1 MPRGNIDNLKTLTS
15 EQAREYGSKGG
26 KAGAEAKR
34 KQKNLREAISS
45 LLAQKVGEGT
55 LPDDPNVKA
64 LMEQYGLNEKD
75 RVTALAAAAFLSAA
89 IAGSPQ
95 HAKLLLEMSETEGA
109 RAAMPA
115 KIIISYEDN
124 EEDAEV

>member
-1 MPRGNIDNLKTLTS
+1 MPRGNIDNLRAPTT
-15 EQAREYGSKGG
+15 EEARKIGAKGG
-26 KAGAEAKR
+26 KASGEARR
-34 KQKNLREAISS
+34 KQKNLREAIGS
-45 LLAQKVGEGT
+45 LLAQKIGEGT

-64 LMEQYGLNEKD
+64 LMDQYGLSEKD
-75 RVTALAAAAFLSAA
+75 RVTALAASAFLSAA

-115 KIIISYEDN
+115 KIVISYEDN
-124 EEDAEV
+124 AEDTEV